1 MYIVP
6 VTSNPNQT
14 FSSVIPID
22 NSSINFNFFLRYN
35 TESSCWILDILDSAN
50 NSLVS
55 GINLVCG
62 ANLLEQY
69 GYLRIGS
76 AYLIKIDTSLTDDS
90 PTEYNLGNKFLL
102 IWDDTK

>member
-1 MYIVP
+1 MYILP

-14 FSSVIPID
+14 FSSTIPID
-22 NSSINFNFFLRYN
+22 NGSIKFNFFLRYN
-35 TESSCWILDILDSAN
+35 TESSCWILDILDSSN

-69 GYLRIGS
+69 SYLKIGS
-76 AYLIKIDTSLTDDS
+76 AYLVKTDTSLIDDL
-90 PTEYNLGNKFLL
+90 PTEYNLGTKFV
-102 IWDDTK
+102 IVWGDTV